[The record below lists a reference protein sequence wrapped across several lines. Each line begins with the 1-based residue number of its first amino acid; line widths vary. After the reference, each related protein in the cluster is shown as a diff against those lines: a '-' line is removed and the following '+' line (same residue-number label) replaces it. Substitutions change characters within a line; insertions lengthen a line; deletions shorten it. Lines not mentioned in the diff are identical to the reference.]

1 MRIYPNL
8 SGNQT
13 EALQK
18 LTCLFYETFSIN
30 VDLYP
35 VFHENFR
42 SFFASKDSFTK
53 YDYYYI
59 LAILSYFNN
68 KFTYPN
74 RYTRFPV
81 YTLDLARDFN
91 KEQQVFVKSYDYFLN
106 TSDYSNFNAKEFLLI
121 SYTQEEL
128 DSIFESYY
136 LIADNIDFNYEVP
149 ELSSRSA
156 FNQFKNIISAFLS
169 NFTLIKKSLLLSFQK
184 DDKTF
189 FTRLTKEIATNFI
202 DSSIQTNSLVTNK
215 NALFNTSPHQED
227 IFTFNCFS
235 PEIEDQLPSRINSI
249 TVSSFCTGTKT
260 SSFDLKSITKRQFF
274 TNKGA
279 FAFFTYSQKCLFSDQ
294 DFNFFFLAN
303 TSSYGALA
311 KYKKARVNIKKLSNY
326 LIKNEC
332 LYFIDRDAYNQK
344 IQKSLGKYNK
354 YCSNW
359 AELLVTANDVDQ
371 LELESSTFVPDEKD
385 YIHISSSDSDLIFS
399 KVNLDSAN
407 PDYTKAKDA
416 FDKLYASTLQKSID
430 SAFSFKKQVSK
441 VVMYLNTFRSAQQR
455 LYEFYHE
462 ALRIQ
467 FENTTFPSNSSYTFV
482 NKVAERYIPLQQER
496 NNYLN
501 NFNYEEVDIVD
512 SNLFTN
518 LNKTYNIELISIS
531 YESDGTQETINSDT
545 ISSESIKKMLVATN
559 TSKNFQFTE
568 IEFFTCKPSKILP
581 DGNDSK
587 AVVGG
592 PYRIKFTSTTRHSN
606 VTLQLSLKDI
616 SSIFGK
622 HGGTMYIHPHASPR
636 AFTTSYK
643 DLLAINTTA
652 CLGESSSY
660 LYKAVKSNNL
670 SSIIINI
677 FTWLNSANSADTWG
691 KNYKYFPKYSSLIFN
706 NEVPQDTPPT
716 VNLKE
721 AITTAIVSEE
731 TTELNTLDTP
741 TIEDGVSSPNPVL
754 EVQSLAPAYRPEET
768 VFLQEQPAV
777 TPVSEIPVVESTTS
791 IEPEALV
798 QLIRAET
805 TSPVN
810 TYTPYVRT

>member
-53 YDYYYI
+53 YDYFYI

-68 KFTYPN
+68 KFIYPN
-74 RYTRFPV
+74 RYTRFPT

-91 KEQQVFVKSYDYFLN
+91 KEQQVFVKTYDYFLN
-106 TSDYSNFNAKEFLLI
+106 TSDYSNFNAKEFLLN

-136 LIADNIDFNYEVP
+136 LIVDNIDFNYEVP
-149 ELSSRSA
+149 ELSSRGT
-156 FNQFKNIISAFLS
+156 FNQFKNTIFAFLS
-169 NFTLIKKSLLLSFQK
+169 NFTLIKKSSLLSFQK

-189 FTRLTKEIATNFI
+189 FTRLTKEVATNFI
-202 DSSIQTNSLVTNK
+202 DSSIEANSLVTNK
-215 NALFNTSPHQED
+215 NELFYTSPQQED
-227 IFTFNCFS
+227 IFVFNCFS
-235 PEIEDQLPSRINSI
+235 QLLIENQFPSRINSI

-294 DFNFFFLAN
+294 NFNFFFLAN
-303 TSSYGALA
+303 TSSYRDITR
-311 KYKKARVNIKKLSNY
+311 YKKAKVNIKKLSNY

-371 LELESSTFVPDEKD
+371 LELESSTFVPVEKD
-385 YIHISSSDSDLIFS
+385 YLHISSSDSNLIFS
-399 KVNLDSAN
+399 KVNLDSVN
-407 PDYTKAKDA
+407 PDYTKAKNA

-455 LYEFYHE
+455 LFEFYHE
-462 ALRIQ
+462 ALKVK

-482 NKVAERYIPLQQER
+482 NKVAEKYIPLQQER

-501 NFNYEEVDIVD
+501 NFNYEKVDIVD

-559 TSKNFQFTE
+559 TSRNFQFTE
-568 IEFFTCKPSKILP
+568 IDFFTCKPSKILP
-581 DGNDSK
+581 NGNDSK

-606 VTLQLSLKDI
+606 VNLQLSLKDI

-622 HGGTMYIHPHASPR
+622 HGGTIYIHPHASPR
-636 AFTTSYK
+636 GFTTNYK
-643 DLLAINTTA
+643 DLLGLSTNA

-706 NEVPQDTPPT
+706 NEIPQDTPPT

-731 TTELNTLDTP
+731 TTELNTPDTP
-741 TIEDGVSSPNPVL
+741 TIEDGVSSPNPIL
-754 EVQSLAPAYRPEET
+754 EVQFPEPVYRPEET

-777 TPVSEIPVVESTTS
+777 TPVSETS
-791 IEPEALV
+791 AAQPPTEALI
-798 QLIRAET
+798 QLARAEMP
-805 TSPVN
+805 SPVD